1 MSKFSENIGLMLH
14 MRGLDR
20 KEHSF
25 KATRNKEVSIE
36 VNEDKHS

>member
-1 MSKFSENIGLMLH
+1 MSKFSENIGFTLH

-25 KATRNKEVSIE
+25 KATRNKEVNIE
-36 VNEDKHS
+36 VDEDKCS